1 MDNKIAIV
9 ETISSID
16 VVARARLA
24 VREPLVRDTLVLMNI
39 SKNKKET
46 LASGATA
53 IFYRLQE
60 MS

>member
-1 MDNKIAIV
+1 VGNKIAIV
-9 ETISSID
+9 KTISSFD

-24 VREPLVRDTLVLMNI
+24 VREPLVRDMLVLMNI
-39 SKNKKET
+39 SNNKKET
-46 LASGATA
+46 LGSVATA